1 MSTRDN
7 SHTVYRQLLVWQKAD
22 RLAYEIYRTT
32 KRFPADERF
41 GLSYQMRRASVSVTA
56 NIVAGYTA
64 SPKREKRR
72 FYDSAR
78 SSFIELEYYIDFVHS
93 RLRYINRVNFER
105 LSFLR
110 RDVGR
115 LLNVLV
121 HFVP

>member
-1 MSTRDN
+1 MSKRDN
-7 SHTVYRQLLVWQKAD
+7 SPKVYRQLLVWQKAD

-32 KRFPADERF
+32 KRFPADERL
-41 GLSYQMRRASVSVTA
+41 GLSDQMRRTSVSVTA

-64 SPKREKRR
+64 LPKREKRR
-72 FYDSAR
+72 FYDSAK

-93 RLRYINRVNFER
+93 RLRYIDRVHFER
-105 LSFLR
+105 LSLLQ

-121 HFVP
+121 YFVP

>member
-1 MSTRDN
+1 MSPHDN
-7 SHTVYRQLLVWQKAD
+7 PPTVYRQLLVWQKAD

-32 KRFPADERF
+32 KRFPAEERF
-41 GLSYQMRRASVSVTA
+41 GLADQMRRASVSVTA

-72 FYDSAR
+72 FYDSAK

-93 RLRYINRVNFER
+93 RLRYVDRARFER
-105 LSFLR
+105 LSLLQ